1 MARLLIIDDEPSIC
15 WGLEK
20 LARQLGH
27 EPHTAGSAEQGLSLA
42 RVHGADAVLVDVRL
56 PGKDG
61 LEAIA
66 DLRGVLGD
74 VPIIVMTAY
83 GDLGTA
89 VEAVRRGSFEYVVK
103 PFDLQQIERVIGRAL
118 ESRDE
123 ASHPEP
129 PATPESIDGLIGHS
143 AVMQEV
149 FKRIALAAS
158 SRACVLLHGESGVG
172 KELVAQAIHRYSRRS
187 DGP

>member
-15 WGLEK
+15 WGLEE

-27 EPHTAGSAEQGLSLA
+27 ESCVAGSAEEGLTLA
-42 RVHGADAVLVDVRL
+42 REHGADAVLVDVRL

-66 DLRGVLGD
+66 DLRGILGD
-74 VPIIVMTAY
+74 VPIIDMTAY

-103 PFDLQQIERVIGRAL
+103 PFDLQQIERVIVRAL
-118 ESRDE
+118 ESRE
-123 ASHPEP
+123 EQPRRYLPSP
-129 PATPESIDGLIGHS
+129 PESIDGLI
-143 AVMQEV
+143 
-149 FKRIALAAS
+149 
-158 SRACVLLHGESGVG
+158 
-172 KELVAQAIHRYSRRS
+172 
-187 DGP
+187 

>member
-20 LARQLGH
+20 LAQRLGH
-27 EPHTAGSAEQGLSLA
+27 EPLTAGSAEQGLALA
-42 RVHGADAVLVDVRL
+42 KRHGADAVLIDVRL

-66 DLRGVLGD
+66 DLRQVLGD
-74 VPIIVMTAY
+74 VPMIVMTAY

-123 ASHPEP
+123 ITGPEP
-129 PATPESIDGLIGHS
+129 PMRPES
-143 AVMQEV
+143 
-149 FKRIALAAS
+149 
-158 SRACVLLHGESGVG
+158 
-172 KELVAQAIHRYSRRS
+172 
-187 DGP
+187 